1 MVIDL
6 ILDRKEGFSDLN
18 AEYLEDMKR
27 YEFDYINAAIDTND
41 DDTIKA
47 ALSRYIEENE
57 YNPEIKNYIN
67 SVNWSV
73 KQVKRNI
80 TITEAEAEKLENM
93 VSYYLERFS
102 LDDMIRKHPGF
113 VEEDFEKVLTIL
125 KKALEV

>member
-6 ILDRKEGFSDLN
+6 ILDRKEGFVDLN
-18 AEYLEDMKR
+18 AEYLEDMKH
-27 YEFDYINAAIDTND
+27 YGFDYIDDAIDTND

-57 YNPEIKNYIN
+57 YNPELKNYIT
-67 SVNWSV
+67 SINWSV
-73 KQVKRNI
+73 EQVKRNI

-93 VSYYLERFS
+93 VNYYLERFS
-102 LDDMIRKHPGF
+102 IDDIMRKHPGF